1 MTHSIG
7 RICLIVML
15 AAWAGITAGASGKGA
30 EKSAPRDPAPIILR
44 DTLRPAKQ
52 KSQFAKALK
61 MAPDTFVY
69 DDYQSDGS
77 SFAAVRKLRF
87 NDTMRNVLKF
97 DFVQA
102 DPFLHKQ
109 MRRLYFVTRPF
120 GVSGDLRVDYRTAK
134 EGVLVEYR
142 IDNLYIW
149 GRRASDRLV
158 REILRVNT
166 AR

>member
-1 MTHSIG
+1 MNALG

-15 AAWAGITAGASGKGA
+15 ATLAGITAGASEKGA
-30 EKSAPRDPAPIILR
+30 AREPAPIILH
-44 DTLRPAKQ
+44 DTLRTAKQ
-52 KSQFAKALK
+52 KAQFAKALK
-61 MAPDTFVY
+61 LAPTTFVY

-120 GVSGDLRVDYRTAK
+120 GVTGDLRVDYRTVK